1 MHRYGL
7 CCAVLCV
14 WHYVIQQR
22 GSSSSKHVMW
32 FPKMCF
38 FKRSMNLSQSTKQ
51 YDYAW
56 SILVYSLITDSNC
69 TWSRSSH
76 IARCVFVRSFARTF
90 VHSLCFLLYSPLNDS
105 PWIFRKCHFIMYMF
119 VWHQKCYVHNSW
131 GGGGGDSSNVDACDN
146 GRADDN
152 FLHTLHRSDQIRS
165 DRIRVFRKILCYLS
179 ASFYFRV

>member
-1 MHRYGL
+1 MLPWWFMHMHKAQAHTGSTYFTVNGMHRYGL

-76 IARCVFVRSFARTF
+76 IARCLFVRSYVRSFALF
-90 VHSLCFLLYSPLNDS
+90 SSLFASQRFTLNFS
-105 PWIFRKCHFIMYMF
+105 K
-119 VWHQKCYVHNSW
+119 V
-131 GGGGGDSSNVDACDN
+131 
-146 GRADDN
+146 
-152 FLHTLHRSDQIRS
+152 
-165 DRIRVFRKILCYLS
+165 
-179 ASFYFRV
+179 SFYYVYVCMTSKMLCS